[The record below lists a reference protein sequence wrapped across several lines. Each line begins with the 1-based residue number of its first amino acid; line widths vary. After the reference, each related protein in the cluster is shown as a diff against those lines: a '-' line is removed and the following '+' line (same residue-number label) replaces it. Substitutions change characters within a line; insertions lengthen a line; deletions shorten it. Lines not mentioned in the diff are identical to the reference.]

1 MRAHLGGRLLRG
13 GQGQPPLQL
22 LRILLPLQL
31 DLMGRQQQG
40 LGGEGVG
47 GVRTQAQTGGAVY
60 SRASCLLCQS
70 LISAHSTVSRETQ
83 QRQTR
88 KDRTDSGSHPGKM
101 RHAG

>member
-1 MRAHLGGRLLRG
+1 MWAHLGGRLLRG

-31 DLMGRQQQG
+31 DLVGRQQQG

-47 GVRTQAQTGGAVY
+47 VRTQVQTGGAVY

-70 LISAHSTVSRETQ
+70 LNSAHGAVSRETQ
-83 QRQTR
+83 QRQIP
-88 KDRTDSGSHPGKM
+88 KDRTNSGSHTGKM